1 MCKYDSSEI
10 RVIKYMKIFEQD
22 NENYLLLR
30 VEGSLSVENL
40 TRFEGE
46 LNKSLESGKHVF
58 VDLSKLVF
66 IDSSS
71 LGVIVVFYTKLL
83 EAKRHLV
90 LLNVNR
96 DIGEMFAITGLSKR
110 VHMSYSLEEALQ
122 FIRNTE
128 IQD

>member
-1 MCKYDSSEI
+1 
-10 RVIKYMKIFEQD
+10 MKIFGQD
-22 NENYLLLR
+22 NEQYLLLR

-40 TRFEGE
+40 NRFEGE
-46 LNKSLESGKHVF
+46 LNKAYESGKHIF
-58 VDLSKLVF
+58 IDLSKIVF

-71 LGVIVVFYTKLL
+71 LGVIVVLFTKLL
-83 EAKRHLV
+83 AQKRHLV

-96 DIGEMFAITGLSKR
+96 DIGEMFTITGLSKR

-128 IQD
+128 L